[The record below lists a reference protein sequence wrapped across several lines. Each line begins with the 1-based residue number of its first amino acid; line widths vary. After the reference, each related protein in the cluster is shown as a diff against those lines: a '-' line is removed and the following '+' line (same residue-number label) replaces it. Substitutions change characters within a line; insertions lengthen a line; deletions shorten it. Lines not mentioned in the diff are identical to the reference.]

1 MNSDVIRILN
11 VLLGIGCPHYD
22 SIRYIF
28 DYIFLS
34 LANSLPAEIE
44 MARCVPLSM
53 RRCSTS
59 QFQYSD
65 RYLLLKI
72 TGASTPGNAN
82 NTPPSELHQA
92 SSYSTST
99 RFPQNGSLYILQN
112 NQR

>member
-1 MNSDVIRILN
+1 MFCLE
-11 VLLGIGCPHYD
+11 LGAHIMIA
-22 SIRYIF
+22 SV
-28 DYIFLS
+28 IFLTTCF
-34 LANSLPAEIE
+34 LILQIPFQQIE

-65 RYLLLKI
+65 RHLLLKI

-99 RFPQNGSLYILQN
+99 RFPQNGSLHILQN